1 MSEPVAT
8 QELKIQ
14 EQKQDCGCGCGGD
27 SCSTHCGCGC
37 GGHSCGTTW
46 QELVLVDAPPRLA
59 EVRQQVTSKICECW
73 TE

>member
-1 MSEPVAT
+1 MSEPGKAL
-8 QELKIQ
+8 ELNIQ
-14 EQKQDCGCGCGGD
+14 EQNQDCGCGCGGD

-46 QELVLVDAPPRLA
+46 QELVLVDVPRLA
-59 EVRQQVTSKICECW
+59 EVRQQATSKICYCW